1 MVDAMDFDD
10 GFMRVKSEGQ
20 QRRDS
25 PDYWKIF
32 LNKFFLPLIA
42 LLGAVLVVLQ
52 IIVICTSVTAI

>member
-1 MVDAMDFDD
+1 MEFDD

-20 QRRDS
+20 QRRER
-25 PDYWKIF
+25 PDYWKMF

-42 LLGAVLVVLQ
+42 LLGAVLIVLQ